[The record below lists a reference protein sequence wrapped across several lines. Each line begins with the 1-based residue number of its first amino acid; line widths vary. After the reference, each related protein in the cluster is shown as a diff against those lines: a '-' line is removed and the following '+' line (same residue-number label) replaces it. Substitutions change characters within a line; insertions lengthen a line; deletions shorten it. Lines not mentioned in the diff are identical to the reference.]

1 MKKKLTGFALLS
13 SLFLLTAC
21 NATNTG
27 GSGSGDGTAKS
38 EQVSGDSSETEEV
51 SYDELYASVLDL
63 YRPIA
68 LNGDTSA
75 VPSDLSSDEAYATST
90 IFDAKRAGENV
101 QYSYVDINDDGSA
114 ELLIGTPNSVHA
126 LYYLDNDDKPVF
138 AISAGTFAKGG
149 YLNTLH
155 FYKNGIIY
163 CQLFHRMKPEA
174 KAETYEIKDGVFN
187 QLQSVDFS
195 MSETTDGASKVGLGN
210 EQTLDLSSEV
220 WYDFDDSSSDETEAS
235 SSDSKSNK
243 ETGMDI
249 NAIQNGDFSSIAGT
263 WKNGKGY
270 TMTFDKNGLVSD
282 TERVDIENSKV
293 TDGYLKSST
302 GPKSGV
308 GVGGGAIAF
317 LPKGVSLTGSVMSSS
332 ETADDQSDKTKERL
346 WMGQQLNGT
355 TDDSYFFYKVD

>member
-1 MKKKLTGFALLS
+1 M
-13 SLFLLTAC
+13 
-21 NATNTG
+21 
-27 GSGSGDGTAKS
+27 
-38 EQVSGDSSETEEV
+38 
-51 SYDELYASVLDL
+51 
-63 YRPIA
+63 
-68 LNGDTSA
+68 
-75 VPSDLSSDEAYATST
+75 
-90 IFDAKRAGENV
+90 
-101 QYSYVDINDDGSA
+101 
-114 ELLIGTPNSVHA
+114 IGTPDSVHA
-126 LYYLDNDDKPVF
+126 LYYLDNDNKPVF

-163 CQLFHRMKPEA
+163 SRLFHRMKPEA

-195 MSETTDGASKVGLGN
+195 MSETTDGASKVGLGDA
-210 EQTLDLSSEV
+210 QTLDLSSED
-220 WYDFDDSSSDETEAS
+220 WYDFDDSNSDETKDS

-282 TERVDIENSKV
+282 TEKVAIEYGKI
-293 TDGYLKSST
+293 TDGFFKAGLV
-302 GPKSGV
+302 PKEV
-308 GVGGGAIAF
+308 GSGGGMVAF
-317 LPKGVSLTGSVMSSS
+317 LPKGVALTGSVTSSPN
-332 ETADDQSDKTKERL
+332 EKADDQSDKSKDRI
-346 WMGQQLNGT
+346 WSGQSIYGT